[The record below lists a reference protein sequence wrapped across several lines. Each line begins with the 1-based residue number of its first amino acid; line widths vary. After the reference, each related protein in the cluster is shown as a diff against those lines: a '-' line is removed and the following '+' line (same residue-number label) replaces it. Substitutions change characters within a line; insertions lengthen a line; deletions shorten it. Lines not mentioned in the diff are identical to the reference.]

1 MKANICFDETTNRIL
16 FCSSI
21 VHEIVYKAA
30 NIGAE
35 KEAANLAMVA
45 PKSHEERRQ
54 FLNSE
59 YIRSLRGTISR
70 TVKLKGRQKETKS
83 ASLAS
88 DKEETLCVAEPIT
101 QHPVPMDGMMKDG
114 DEAIVEDKEKTTE
127 VNSQIKLGANSNC
140 NCIVM

>member
-1 MKANICFDETTNRIL
+1 MKANLCFDETTNRIL

-30 NIGAE
+30 NIAAE

-70 TVKLKGRQKETKS
+70 TVKFKGRQKETKS

-88 DKEETLCVAEPIT
+88 DKEETLCVAGPIT
-101 QHPVPMDGMMKDG
+101 QHPVPKDG
-114 DEAIVEDKEKTTE
+114 DEAMVEEKEKTTAA
-127 VNSQIKLGANSNC
+127 NSQIKLGANSNC
-140 NCIVM
+140 NCIIM